1 MFSVTV
7 AREGKEKERGS
18 MCLPEALWLWR
29 GHSCPSGCRDKLL
42 PASSC
47 LPFTTSC
54 PACPLV
60 TCVGPHALPAWGFA
74 DFGLTG
80 WLSGGCTISV
90 SDSSCHL
97 CRGLPG
103 GGTAETDASQSMDNK
118 SGRQGG
124 GRRASLGVLGSW
136 AGLALLLLPPC
147 CSSCCCQAQESLQSA
162 TGRDKRERKRDV
174 KAQEELEG
182 KFSSLPASLSLLW
195 V

>member
-1 MFSVTV
+1 MS
-7 AREGKEKERGS
+7 ARS
-18 MCLPEALWLWR
+18 PAALAWPFLPLRLQGQAPA
-29 GHSCPSGCRDKLL
+29 CQLL
-42 PASSC
+42 PALHHIVSSLSFGDLC
-47 LPFTTSC
+47 
-54 PACPLV
+54 
-60 TCVGPHALPAWGFA
+60 GPHALPAWGFG

-147 CSSCCCQAQESLQSA
+147 CSSCCCQAQESLRSA